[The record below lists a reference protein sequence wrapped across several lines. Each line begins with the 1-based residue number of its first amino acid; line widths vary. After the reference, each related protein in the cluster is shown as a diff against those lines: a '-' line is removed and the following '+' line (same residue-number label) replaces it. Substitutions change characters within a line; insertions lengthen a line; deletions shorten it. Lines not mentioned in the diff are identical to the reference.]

1 MSVPAERRLLRW
13 LFLPVLGMWLG
24 VLAVAY
30 GALAHMHA
38 KLPLA
43 DDFYSFYVS
52 AERVAQG
59 RSPYWPLL
67 PRRQETDPCH
77 AQGAL
82 AFELA
87 SIPAAELTPETAL
100 LCRAPNL
107 NPPILA
113 VLSQPLASLGPGL
126 AANVW
131 MALGLV
137 SLAGAM
143 WSMSRALWP
152 DARAPLKVWAALSL
166 AVLSWFPSW
175 LAVLVGQVTWVLS
188 WPLVLSWLALRRGRW
203 GQAGVWIGLL
213 CSIKLFFGL
222 LPLGLLLMRQWRVVA
237 VALVTGLL
245 LWAWG
250 AWGSSGW
257 GAYRDYAASLDA
269 VIWLSNNFNASVHGY
284 VSRFFV
290 DPDRVFW
297 TVLPREAKLG
307 AWLACGLVAA
317 LWWRGLSGGRALAD
331 ARTRPA
337 AAADTCAAQADLL
350 FMFSLPAML
359 LISPLGWVYYFP
371 WLVLPL
377 ALVWR
382 AAAGHPARR
391 QVGAVLVLLLSL
403 AAVPRSLMSH
413 PPARLE
419 EWLLDW
425 GGYTYLLLLA
435 LGLAWWA
442 RSVMPGAQ
450 RVGA

>member
-1 MSVPAERRLLRW
+1 MSAFAERRILRW
-13 LFLPVLGMWLG
+13 LALPVLGMWLG

-30 GALAHMHA
+30 GALAQMHTR
-38 KLPLA
+38 LPLA

-52 AERVAQG
+52 AQRVTQG
-59 RSPYWPLL
+59 QSPYWPLL
-67 PRRQETDPCH
+67 PRRQEADPCH
-77 AQGAL
+77 ALGAL

-87 SIPAAELTPETAL
+87 SVPVAELTPELAL
-100 LCRAPNL
+100 MCRAPNL

-113 VLSQPLASLGPGL
+113 VLSQPLAWVGPGP
-126 AANVW
+126 AANLW

-137 SLAGAM
+137 SLAGAL

-152 DARAPLKVWAALSL
+152 ASPAPVKLCAGLWL

-175 LAVLVGQVTWVLS
+175 LSVLVGQVTLVLS
-188 WPLVLSWLALRRGRW
+188 WPLVLSWLALRQGRW
-203 GQAGVWIGLL
+203 GRAGALIGLL

-222 LPLGLLLMRQWRVVA
+222 LPLGLLLMRQWRALA
-237 VALVTGLL
+237 VTVVTGLL
-245 LWAWG
+245 LAAWG

-269 VIWLSNNFNASVHGY
+269 VIWVSNNFNASLHGY

-290 DPDRVFW
+290 DPDKVFW
-297 TVLPREAKLG
+297 AAVPREARGLS
-307 AWLACGLVAA
+307 WLACCGVAG
-317 LWWRGLSGGRALAD
+317 LWWRGVSGGRARLD
-331 ARTRPA
+331 ARLGPA
-337 AAADTCAAQADLL
+337 GPSGARAAQADLL
-350 FMFSLPAML
+350 FTLSLPAML

-377 ALVWR
+377 ALVWQ
-382 AAAGHPARR
+382 AAAAHPARR
-391 QVGAVLVLLLSL
+391 QVGAVLILLVSL

-413 PPARLE
+413 PPLRWE

-442 RSVMPGAQ
+442 RGDAARRGA
-450 RVGA
+450 V